1 MKQKE
6 TKIRNKM
13 ILPTQNK
20 QLEAINHFFHF
31 KKKIIGKKEG

>member
-6 TKIRNKM
+6 TNIRNKM

-20 QLEAINHFFHF
+20 QLETINHFFHF
-31 KKKIIGKKEG
+31 KQIIIGKESG